1 MPDEKIKPRLEDL
14 PYGFKSQTF
23 VRNFSK
29 LHRIDNIF
37 RKTTVA
43 EKLNQQLVLSWKF
56 KDKVLPE
63 LHD

>member
-1 MPDEKIKPRLEDL
+1 MSDEKIKPILEDL
-14 PYGFKSQTF
+14 PFGFKSQTF

-43 EKLNQQLVLSWKF
+43 EK
-56 KDKVLPE
+56 
-63 LHD
+63 